1 QLRAANANIGAAR
14 AAFFPNITLTGMA
27 GTASAELGNLFQ
39 AGSGAWTLAP
49 VLSLPIFEG
58 GRNVASLDLA
68 EARRSVAVAT
78 YEQSIQLAFR
88 DVADALT
95 ARQWLADQIT
105 IQQAELDA
113 QRERVRM
120 TQLRYDLGAT
130 RYFEVLDAQRD
141 LLSAGQQLIQVR
153 REFLSSQ
160 VRLYN
165 ALGGSN
171 AVIAATPEPRP

>member
-1 QLRAANANIGAAR
+1 GEDLLRADLLANFAVGLPSDLVIHRPDIVAAEHHLRAANANIGAAR
-14 AAFFPNITLTGMA
+14 AAFLPNTTLTGMA
-27 GTASAELGNLFQ
+27 GTASAELRNLFQ

-105 IQQAELDA
+105 IQQAELD
-113 QRERVRM
+113 
-120 TQLRYDLGAT
+120 
-130 RYFEVLDAQRD
+130 
-141 LLSAGQQLIQVR
+141 
-153 REFLSSQ
+153 
-160 VRLYN
+160 
-165 ALGGSN
+165 
-171 AVIAATPEPRP
+171 